1 MTTLVAMHGRLTAST
16 TDTIVNAANRGMRG
30 GSGG

>member
-1 MTTLVAMHGRLTAST
+1 MTTLVAVRGDITAQT
-16 TDTIVNAANRGMRG
+16 TDAIVNAANRGMRG